1 MYLYLKVVI
10 RHACLTE
17 RFFVIENYQEFPFC
31 HRKYLSVNCISFM
44 QHDFLPVTQNYLW
57 KKFPSCNKIFV
68 PVTGTFLPLTGI
80 SYLLQEFHHRIFK
93 MLRFPF
99 GIFLFFFPSLTFI
112 LKCDINAWIFYQIS
126 CEILHISCGEY
137 PCSRGENITLW
148 FGWQILSQNT
158 KCPRNLTGFRT
169 IKGLMWYV
177 FHIHSWTY

>member
-1 MYLYLKVVI
+1 MCILKVPLNNIRIWRTNSQKWHRFDKNLPISKIIEEVL

-17 RFFVIENYQEFPFC
+17 WFSVTEIPLLYQEFPFC
-31 HRKYLSVNCISFM
+31 HRKYLFVNCISFM

-68 PVTGTFLPLTGI
+68 PVTGIFLPLTGI

-112 LKCDINAWIFYQIS
+112 QGVPKKRRIWKL
-126 CEILHISCGEY
+126 
-137 PCSRGENITLW
+137 
-148 FGWQILSQNT
+148 
-158 KCPRNLTGFRT
+158 
-169 IKGLMWYV
+169 GL
-177 FHIHSWTY
+177 FLF